1 MRIRFKKWAR
11 PELEECPF
19 YEDNPIDYNNK
30 WRSKF
35 EKDAE
40 LHVEL
45 GCGKG
50 GFIAQVATM
59 YPSNNYMA
67 IDITDAM
74 LGLAKRNV
82 EKSFG
87 IRTTIDKEEIENE
100 VEKEKNVKNVM
111 LVRYDIARILDI
123 FGEKDKIDRIY
134 INFCNP
140 WPKAKHNKRRLT
152 HSVQLIQY
160 KKILKKDGKI
170 YFKTDDDGLF
180 KDSIEY
186 FKESGFELE
195 KVTYDLASE
204 YNFWGDI
211 ENIKTEHEN
220 MFERDGIKIKALI
233 GVNKK

>member
-11 PELEECPF
+11 PELEESPF
-19 YEDNPIDYNNK
+19 YEDNPENFKNK

-35 EKDAE
+35 LKEAE

-50 GFIAQVATM
+50 GFVAQAATK
-59 YPSNNYMA
+59 YPENNYMA

-82 EKSFG
+82 EKAFG

-100 VEKEKNVKNVM
+100 VEKEKAVKNVM

-123 FGEKDKIDRIY
+123 FGEEDKIDRIY

-152 HSVQLIQY
+152 HTVQLIQY
-160 KKILKKDGKI
+160 KKILKPGGKI

-180 KDSIEY
+180 KDSLEY

-195 KVTYDLASE
+195 KTTYDLASE
-204 YNFWGDI
+204 DNFWGDI

-220 MFERDGIKIKALI
+220 MFEQDGIKIKALI
-233 GVNKK
+233 AVSK